1 MIRASAPPMS
11 SDGQAMMI
19 RFPASAI
26 SLGTSLFAT
35 SALACVPMPR
45 DTAAEVAQAR
55 AVFVGR
61 VTAVEAGDA
70 AACRAGLARARIEPG
85 MPGANACEAFGR
97 ATLEAL
103 HTVKGQVPAAPLI
116 VNWNAHPLC
125 YVGWTPMV
133 GQTVLATVP
142 ADPRFIG
149 DGGNVAVDPQDQSDL
164 MVRAVLDLASE
175 VRAAR

>member
-1 MIRASAPPMS
+1 MIRACVPPMS
-11 SDGQAMMI
+11 SDRQVMMI
-19 RFPASAI
+19 RFPAIAAFAA
-26 SLGTSLFAT
+26 TSLFAT

-45 DTAAEVAQAR
+45 DTAAEIAHAR

-70 AACRAGLARARIEPG
+70 ATCRAGLTRARIEPG
-85 MPGANACEAFGR
+85 MLGANACEAFGR

-103 HTVKGQVPAAPLI
+103 HTVKGEVPVVPLI
-116 VNWNAHPLC
+116 VSWNAHPLC
-125 YVGWTPMV
+125 YVGWTPTV

-149 DGGNVAVDPQDQSDL
+149 EDANVAVDPQDQNDL
-164 MVRAVLDLASE
+164 MIRTVLDLASK
-175 VRAAR
+175 AYPAL

>member
-1 MIRASAPPMS
+1 MKTFAPV
-11 SDGQAMMI
+11 AAA
-19 RFPASAI
+19 FAA
-26 SLGTSLFAT
+26 TSLFAT

-45 DTAAEVAQAR
+45 DTAAEIAQAR

-70 AACRAGLARARIEPG
+70 AACRADLARARIEPG

-103 HTVKGQVPAAPLI
+103 HTVKGEVPAAPLT
-116 VNWNAHPLC
+116 VNWNAYPLC

-149 DGGNVAVDPQDQSDL
+149 EDANVAVDPQDQNDL
-164 MVRAVLDLASE
+164 MVRAVLDLAST
-175 VRAAR
+175 AHPAR

>member
-1 MIRASAPPMS
+1 MKTFAPV
-11 SDGQAMMI
+11 A
-19 RFPASAI
+19 AA
-26 SLGTSLFAT
+26 LVATSLFAT

-45 DTAAEVAQAR
+45 DTAAEIAQAR

-70 AACRAGLARARIEPG
+70 AACRSTLARARIEPG

-103 HTVKGQVPAAPLI
+103 HTVKGEVPAAPLI

-125 YVGWTPMV
+125 YVGWTPTL

-149 DGGNVAVDPQDQSDL
+149 EDANVAVDPQDQNDL
-164 MVRAVLDLASE
+164 MVRAVLDLASK
-175 VRAAR
+175 AHPAP

>member
-1 MIRASAPPMS
+1 MKTFAS
-11 SDGQAMMI
+11 
-19 RFPASAI
+19 
-26 SLGTSLFAT
+26 GTAALVAASLFAT

-45 DTAAEVAQAR
+45 DTAAEIEQAR
-55 AVFVGR
+55 TVFVGR
-61 VTAVEAGDA
+61 VTAVEAGDV

-85 MPGANACEAFGR
+85 MPGATACEAFGR

-103 HTVKGQVPAAPLI
+103 HTVKGEVSAAPLT

-125 YVGWTPMV
+125 YVGWTPTF

-149 DGGNVAVDPQDQSDL
+149 DGGNVAVDPQDQSDV
-164 MVRAVLDLASE
+164 MVSALLDLASK
-175 VRAAR
+175 VHPVP

>member
-1 MIRASAPPMS
+1 
-11 SDGQAMMI
+11 MMMRSRI
-19 RFPASAI
+19 PTIAI
-26 SLGTSLFAT
+26 SLAASLFAT

-45 DTAAEVAQAR
+45 DTAAEIAQAR

-70 AACRAGLARARIEPG
+70 AACRAGLTRARIEPG

-103 HTVKGQVPAAPLI
+103 HTVKGEVPAAPLV
-116 VNWNAHPLC
+116 VNWNAHPVC
-125 YVGWTPMV
+125 YVGWTPAI
-133 GQTVLATVP
+133 GQAVLATVP

-149 DGGNVAVDPQDQSDL
+149 KGANVAVDPQDQSDL
-164 MVRAVLDLASE
+164 MVHALLDLA
-175 VRAAR
+175 ATAYPAR

>member
-1 MIRASAPPMS
+1 MKTFAPV
-11 SDGQAMMI
+11 AAA
-19 RFPASAI
+19 FAA
-26 SLGTSLFAT
+26 TSLFAT

-55 AVFVGR
+55 AVFVAR

-70 AACRAGLARARIEPG
+70 AACRADLARARIEPG

-103 HTVKGQVPAAPLI
+103 HSVKGEVLV
-116 VNWNAHPLC
+116 VNWNAHPVC
-125 YVGWTPMV
+125 YVGWTPTV

-149 DGGNVAVDPQDQSDL
+149 EGANAAVDPQDQSDL
-164 MVRAVLDLASE
+164 LVRAVLDLA
-175 VRAAR
+175 ATAYPAR

>member
-1 MIRASAPPMS
+1 MKTFAS
-11 SDGQAMMI
+11 
-19 RFPASAI
+19 
-26 SLGTSLFAT
+26 GTAALVAASLFAT

-70 AACRAGLARARIEPG
+70 AACRAYLARARIEPA

-103 HTVKGQVPAAPLI
+103 HTVKGEVPAAPL
-116 VNWNAHPLC
+116 VVDWSAHPVC
-125 YVGWTPMV
+125 YVGWTPVV

-142 ADPRFIG
+142 ADSRFIG
-149 DGGNVAVDPQDQSDL
+149 EGANVAVDPQDQNDL
-164 MVRAVLDLASE
+164 MVRALLDLASE
-175 VRAAR
+175 VRPAR

>member
-1 MIRASAPPMS
+1 MKTFAP
-11 SDGQAMMI
+11 GIVALV
-19 RFPASAI
+19 AA
-26 SLGTSLFAT
+26 SLFAT

-45 DTAAEVAQAR
+45 DTAAEIEQAR

-70 AACRAGLARARIEPG
+70 AACRAHLVRARIEPG

-103 HTVKGQVPAAPLI
+103 HTVKGEVPAAPLT

-133 GQTVLATVP
+133 GQAVLATVP

-149 DGGNVAVDPQDQSDL
+149 EDANVAVDPQDQNDL
-164 MVRAVLDLASE
+164 MVRALVNLAST
-175 VRAAR
+175 AHSAR